1 MSFNMKK
8 PMQRFNPIPL
18 SKYTEEFLDLY
29 KEANVNEVEIDKNI
43 DKLKVNIVESYDIWI
58 KFSEEEFAKHLRES
72 AIGIERIDE
81 DEEDVCENLNPLDEV
96 SANSVYYFERKTTT
110 VHFYD
115 VIKK

>member
-1 MSFNMKK
+1 
-8 PMQRFNPIPL
+8 
-18 SKYTEEFLDLY
+18 
-29 KEANVNEVEIDKNI
+29 
-43 DKLKVNIVESYDIWI
+43 
-58 KFSEEEFAKHLRES
+58 LRES